1 MHCVTKNLI
10 ASVFILVLC
19 GCAAS
24 RSVVKLDQ
32 VDMSAAGIGGP
43 AVLIDK
49 IDDNRR
55 FEASPPEP
63 DTPSLHAE
71 DIGNAGIKARAIGR
85 KRGGFGAA
93 LGDVLLPENQT
104 VSQVITEAVENGFRL
119 GGYRVVHRG
128 DAGVDGA
135 TRLTVSIR
143 QFWSWFQPGFWH
155 VTVHNRCEIVI
166 NGSLPVL
173 SGGRTVTS
181 ETKEEM
187 GAVFESDWQKITSNG
202 LKELT
207 RNVTAAVANKRADTN
222 K

>member
-1 MHCVTKNLI
+1 MHGVKKRIFTGIC
-10 ASVFILVLC
+10 ILALC
-19 GCAAS
+19 GCAAT

-32 VDMSAAGIGGP
+32 VDTSGASVGGQ

-49 IDDNRR
+49 VDDNRR

-63 DTPSLHAE
+63 DTPSLSSG
-71 DIGNAGIKARAIGR
+71 DIGNAAIRARAIGR

-104 VSQVITEAVENGFRL
+104 VSQVIAEAVENGFRM

-128 DAGVDGA
+128 DPGMEGA
-135 TRLTVSIR
+135 IPLTVSIR

-155 VTVHNRCEIVI
+155 VTVHNRCEIEI
-166 NGSLPVL
+166 KGALPVL
-173 SGGRTVTS
+173 VGGRTVTNETS
-181 ETKEEM
+181 ENM
-187 GAVFESDWQKITSNG
+187 GAVFESDWQEISSKG

-207 RNVTAAVANKRADTN
+207 HNLTTAIMKASAGANK
-222 K
+222 